1 MQAGLVRRQKSIA
14 FMEQRLK
21 PILPGMYGVRR
32 GLFAEAREPPE
43 AREEWRATCKWN
55 PAAKCSGWWKTMN
68 GPDVWA

>member
-32 GLFAEAREPPE
+32 GLFTEAREPPE

-55 PAAKCSGWWKTMN
+55 PAAKC
-68 GPDVWA
+68 